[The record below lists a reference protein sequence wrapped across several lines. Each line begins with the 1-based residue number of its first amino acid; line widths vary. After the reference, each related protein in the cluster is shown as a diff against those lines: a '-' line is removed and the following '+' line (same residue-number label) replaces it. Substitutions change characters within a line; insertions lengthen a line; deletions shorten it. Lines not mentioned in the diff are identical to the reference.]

1 MQVINLTLLMSI
13 MYIFFLLWLGDFLG
27 SKLTPPNDRNDKLPF
42 IRRRGEVVKKLEGQS
57 GKILL
62 NSF

>member
-1 MQVINLTLLMSI
+1 MQVINLTPLMSI

-62 NSF
+62 

>member
-1 MQVINLTLLMSI
+1 MKRIDREMLGNFLYKLLNYVPRRYFTTI
-13 MYIFFLLWLGDFLG
+13 
-27 SKLTPPNDRNDKLPF
+27 PNDRNDKVPF
-42 IRRRGEVVKKLEGQS
+42 IRRREEVVKKLEGQS